1 MNGSKKLRRITKA
14 PWRCSGVAKSRCL
27 ILVVY
32 NTAEALESWEDTMLR
47 KRDPMSVKVTIHQL
61 QDQLQDLLER
71 TVQSGE
77 ECVVQ
82 RDGKDYAVIVSAR
95 AWRRRTVGRRLDAL
109 GPAYGLAHE
118 KQMRTEELLAKNQEG
133 RLTRAERR
141 ELNALLRECEDIML
155 RRAKALDS
163 LL

>member
-1 MNGSKKLRRITKA
+1 
-14 PWRCSGVAKSRCL
+14 
-27 ILVVY
+27 
-32 NTAEALESWEDTMLR
+32 
-47 KRDPMSVKVTIHQL
+47 MSVKVTIQQL
-61 QDQLQDLLER
+61 QEQLADLLER
-71 TVQSGE
+71 TVQNGE

-109 GPAYGLAHE
+109 GPAYRFAHE
-118 KQMRTEELLAKNQEG
+118 KQVRAEELLAKSQER

-141 ELNALLRECEDIML
+141 ELDALLRECEDIML
-155 RRAKALDS
+155 RRAEALDS